1 MISTYVA
8 WCCKKIPCA
17 ENRFEATENRGM
29 LKKAASEK
37 FMTRS
42 WSFGAFCLKCDDT
55 KWVKDTTL
63 KKICS
68 SDLAGVY

>member
-17 ENRFEATENRGM
+17 ENRFEATENRGI
-29 LKKAASEK
+29 LKIAASEK

-55 KWVKDTTL
+55 KDTTL
-63 KKICS
+63 SKICS
-68 SDLAGVY
+68 SDLASVY